1 MRESIAE
8 LVTRVVR
15 DACNPDTD
23 TTPADAVL
31 AVSAD
36 RLWTLF
42 HDRAFDGNATLLTR
56 GTAASPGAATG
67 RLVLR
72 SADLIE
78 AASDAGDMILVK
90 DTTTADDVLAM
101 RSAAAVV
108 TARGG
113 VSSHAA
119 VVARGWGIPAVV
131 GAASLSCL
139 PDGIVCNGRFV
150 AAGTQISVDGA
161 SGKVFLGALA
171 IEPASPPA
179 ELGQLL
185 AWADELRGGIA
196 VRANADSVSDA
207 AEARRLGAQGIGL
220 CRTEHMFFAD
230 DRLPVMQQFILSGDS
245 KEQSEL
251 LARLEA
257 AQEADFAAI
266 LDEMAGDP
274 VTIRLLDPPLHEF
287 LPTTEL
293 RESNPMMGTRGVRL
307 GLLWPDIYPAQAR
320 ALGRAVTSRRRSTRA
335 SVEIMIPFTIGT
347 RELATARR
355 CVEDALA
362 AVGLGESEQIRIG
375 AMIET
380 PRMALVAS
388 QAATAA
394 DFFSFGTNDLTQL
407 TFGFSRDDVESALL
421 PAYLDAG
428 LLTANPFDV
437 IDRPGVGRLIQTAC
451 TEIRSVE
458 PGFVLGMCGE
468 QAGDPA
474 SAAFIVETG
483 LNYVSC
489 SPRRVPIARLAIAQ
503 AVLTS
508 KHIPSAAAV
517 AADST
522 PLAGPAPI
530 PAEPAE
536 LDVLH
541 ALIVKGFAAAE
552 ALAPLVSPSVTG
564 IRSVLVALTRRGF
577 ARHFERRGLW
587 QATEQG
593 RAFHRANVADMPH
606 LNLQD
611 LGAHYQDFLP
621 VNIEFKDFCTWW
633 QSVTESPDSGA
644 HFDAAVQRLTSID
657 DCLSAILASFAADLP
672 RFKAYQPRL
681 TDAAAAFAAGDPRR
695 LTGVACESY
704 HDIWMELHEDL
715 VQLLGIDRH
724 AEGSY

>member
-1 MRESIAE
+1 MRGSIADV
-8 LVTRVVR
+8 VTRAVR
-15 DACNPDTD
+15 DACDPETE

-36 RLWTLF
+36 RLWALF
-42 HDRAFDGNATLLTR
+42 HDQASGGTDTTLLTR
-56 GTAASPGAATG
+56 ATAASPGAATG

-78 AASDAGDMILVK
+78 AGPDAGDMILVK
-90 DTTTADDVLAM
+90 DITTADDVLAM

-108 TARGG
+108 TAHGG

-131 GAASLSCL
+131 GAASLTCL
-139 PDGIVCNGRFV
+139 RDGVVCDGRFV

-161 SGKVFLGALA
+161 TGEIFLGALA

-179 ELGQLL
+179 ELDQLL
-185 AWADELRGGIA
+185 SWADELRGGIT

-230 DRLPVMQQFILSGDS
+230 DRLPVMQRFILSSDPT
-245 KEQSEL
+245 EQSEL

-287 LPTTEL
+287 LPTAEL
-293 RESNPMMGTRGVRL
+293 RESNPMMGMRGVRL
-307 GLLWPDIYPAQAR
+307 GLLWPDIYPAQVR
-320 ALGRAVTSRRRSTRA
+320 ALGRAVVSGHRGT
-335 SVEIMIPFTIGT
+335 SVEIMIPFTAGT
-347 RELATARR
+347 RELTMARR

-362 AVGLGESEQIRIG
+362 SVGLGESEQIRIG

-388 QAATAA
+388 QATTAA

-407 TFGFSRDDVESALL
+407 TFGFSRDDVESVLL

-428 LLTANPFDV
+428 LLTANPFEV

-451 TEIRSVE
+451 AEIRSVE
-458 PGFVLGMCGE
+458 PDFVLGMCGE

-503 AVLTS
+503 AVLNS
-508 KHIPSAAAV
+508 KDIGPAAAE
-517 AADST
+517 AAVSGI
-522 PLAGPAPI
+522 LAGPSLI
-530 PAEPAE
+530 SAETAE
-536 LDVLH
+536 LEVLH
-541 ALIVKGFAAAE
+541 ALIVKGFADAD

-564 IRSVLVALTRRGF
+564 IHDVLVALARRGF

-587 QATEQG
+587 QGTEKG
-593 RAFHRANVADMPH
+593 RAFHRANVAHIPH
-606 LNLQD
+606 LNLQN
-611 LGAHYQDFLP
+611 LGAHYEDFLP
-621 VNIEFKDFCTWW
+621 VNIEFKNLCTWW
-633 QSVTESPDSGA
+633 QSAPELGSTGS
-644 HFDAAVQRLTSID
+644 HFDAAVRQLTSID
-657 DCLSAILASFAADLP
+657 NRLRAILASFTADLA
-672 RFKAYQPRL
+672 RFKAYQSRL
-681 TDAAAAFAAGDPRR
+681 SDAAAAFADGDTRR

-715 VQLLGIDRH
+715 VQILGIDRH